1 MPVALIRT
9 KMQGPHLPGDLL
21 PRRRLL
27 NRLQAGLNRKLTLIS
42 AQAGAGKT
50 TLLAQWLDE
59 CPQPSAWLSLDE
71 HDNDLLVFVSYLI
84 GALRTVFPG
93 ACEKTL
99 ALLSAAQTPPLRVI
113 TSLLVNELDDLALA
127 VSSERDYS
135 APGLILA
142 LDDYQTITEPEIHR
156 LVSALLQHLPRSV
169 HLVLAT
175 RSDPPLPLPQLRARG
190 EMTEFR
196 FVDLRFT
203 PQETD
208 AFLQGAVGREVSAEA
223 AALLAEKAEGWIV
236 GLRLAALSMR
246 VLSDDE
252 AFVQRFKGTSSA
264 LIVEY
269 LLSEVLARQSPEIQD
284 FVLRTS
290 VLDRFCP
297 SLCESVIGV
306 SATQSQ
312 ENIAWIAQAN
322 LFLVPLDQ
330 EGRWY
335 RYHHLFRDL
344 LRERLRQRLSPE
356 EIVTLHTRA
365 SAWFEQ
371 SGLTEEALE
380 HALAVGDM
388 DRAAML
394 VETHRHEAMNGER
407 WRLLR
412 RWLDLL
418 PREVVERRA
427 RLLLIE
433 AWLVGVRFKL
443 AELLSIVE
451 RVEVRLGENDPPL
464 SEVDRTILRGE
475 VAALMSFVHFWLG
488 QGQPCL
494 DNAQQALEAT
504 PAEHRLVRGIA
515 LTYRLGAYHLVGQP
529 DRIYDEA
536 SKALAEDRQYGG
548 AHQHRIILSLMYSQ
562 LLAGNLRLAE
572 QTAIQLQDLTE
583 PHKLYMT
590 GGNAIAARG
599 LIYYLWN
606 DLDRAKKSYAHAA
619 ELRYQ
624 ANAVTVLQGLFGLA
638 LTYQAMGEPDQV
650 RQTSEAAFAW
660 AREIGDGPM
669 LISAHALASR
679 LALLQGEVP
688 DTSHWSVPLGDTFS
702 LMLLPEIPHLT
713 LARALIA
720 RATPGALQQ
729 ATDLLARLR
738 SFAEATHDTWHLIEI
753 QALQALLQ
761 DALGE
766 RENALTLLE
775 QAIQLA
781 QPGGFIRLFVD
792 LGPTMAGLLEE
803 LNSQGVAPGYVAQI
817 LTAFPQD
824 ARTTEAKSSSLV
836 LRPSSSL
843 VDPLTPRELEVL
855 ALLARHLTNRQIAEE
870 LVISPVTVKTH
881 TLRIYRKLDVRG
893 RQQAVARAQELDIL

>member
-1 MPVALIRT
+1 M
-9 KMQGPHLPGDLL
+9 G
-21 PRRRLL
+21 
-27 NRLQAGLNRKLTLIS
+27 
-42 AQAGAGKT
+42 
-50 TLLAQWLDE
+50 
-59 CPQPSAWLSLDE
+59 
-71 HDNDLLVFVSYLI
+71 DNDLLVFASYLI

-113 TSLLVNELDDLALA
+113 TSLLVNELDDLVLA
-127 VSSERDYS
+127 VSSEGDCS

-156 LVSALLQHLPRSV
+156 LVSALLRHLPRSV
-169 HLVLAT
+169 HLALTT

-208 AFLQGAVGREVSAEA
+208 AFLQRAVGREVSAETA
-223 AALLAEKAEGWIV
+223 ARLAEKAEGWIV

-290 VLDRFCP
+290 VLDRFCV
-297 SLCESVIGV
+297 SLCESVIGIT
-306 SATQSQ
+306 ATQSQ
-312 ENIAWIAQAN
+312 ETIAWIAQAN
-322 LFLVPLDQ
+322 LFLVPLDE

-335 RYHHLFRDL
+335 RYHGLFRDL
-344 LRERLRQRLSPE
+344 LRERVRHRLSPD

-365 SAWFEQ
+365 TTWFEQ

-394 VETHRHEAMNGER
+394 VETHRHEAMNEER

-418 PREVVERRA
+418 PREVVERRVQ
-427 RLLLIE
+427 LLLVE

-443 AELLSIVE
+443 AELLSIVK
-451 RVEVRLGENDPPL
+451 RVRVRLEENDSPL
-464 SEVDRTILRGE
+464 SEVERAVVLGE
-475 VAALMSFVHFWLG
+475 IAALKSFVHFWLG

-494 DNAQQALEAT
+494 DNARQALKVT
-504 PAEHRLVRGIA
+504 PPEHRLVRGIA
-515 LTYRLGAYHLVGQP
+515 LTYRLSAYHLVGQP
-529 DRIYDEA
+529 DMIYDEA
-536 SKALAEDRQYGG
+536 PKALAEGRQYGG
-548 AHQHRIILSLMYSQ
+548 AHKHRIILSLMYSQ

-572 QTAIQLQDLTE
+572 QTAIQLQDLTQ

-590 GGNAIAARG
+590 GGNAIVIRG

-606 DLDRAKKSYAHAA
+606 DLDRAQQYYAHAA

-669 LISAHALASR
+669 LISAHALVSR

-688 DTSHWSVPLGDTFS
+688 DTSPWSVPLGDTFS

-720 RATPGALQQ
+720 RATPSALRQ

-761 DALGE
+761 DALGD
-766 RENALTLLE
+766 RENALLLLE

-792 LGPTMAGLLEE
+792 LGPTMAGLLAE

-824 ARTTEAKSSSLV
+824 ARTTEATSSSLV

-855 ALLARHLTNRQIAEE
+855 AFLARHLTNRQIAEE
-870 LVISPVTVKTH
+870 LVISPGTVKTH